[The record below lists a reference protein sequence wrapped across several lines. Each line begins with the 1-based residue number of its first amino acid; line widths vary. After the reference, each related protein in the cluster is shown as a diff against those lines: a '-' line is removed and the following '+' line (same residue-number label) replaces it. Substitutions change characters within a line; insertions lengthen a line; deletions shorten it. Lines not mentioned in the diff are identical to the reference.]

1 MDREAT
7 FGGVD
12 PEIFEMIAKDA
23 AEESTQLGEF
33 MKPLRQLYSPFIN
46 EQEADELGKVIMDL
60 ETSGEQH

>member
-12 PEIFEMIAKDA
+12 PEIFEMIAREA
-23 AEESTQLGEF
+23 ANQPQPSR
-33 MKPLRQLYSPFIN
+33 PIN

-60 ETSGEQH
+60 EASGEQH